1 MQLLKQ
7 ITLFDMSTVILN
19 NTFKTTSPLINA
31 IVNKT
36 LQQLFPLSDYWLL
49 QFFHCVKFSSVV
61 ESLLKGPL
69 KQHCL
74 KD

>member
-36 LQQLFPLSDYWLL
+36 L
-49 QFFHCVKFSSVV
+49 
-61 ESLLKGPL
+61 
-69 KQHCL
+69 
-74 KD
+74 